1 MAASSPSSSVGWS
14 TSTPTKTRSTKS
26 SPCITTWSNS
36 MHVRAKHSSLQSHKV
51 RHSEGP
57 VSRGRRTGLEPVAL
71 WPAGSTRS
79 IASQYHTAYHY
90 GFMLTSRYHQ
100 SKSRKFVHVALLAI
114 ATALCLGPRLVH
126 AQQSTEILPLSQV
139 RAGM

>member
-1 MAASSPSSSVGWS
+1 
-14 TSTPTKTRSTKS
+14 
-26 SPCITTWSNS
+26 

-57 VSRGRRTGLEPVAL
+57 VSRGRGAGLEPVAL
-71 WPAGSTRS
+71 CSLPAGSTRS
-79 IASQYHTAYHY
+79 IASQYLTAYHY

-114 ATALCLGPRLVH
+114 ATALCLVPRLVH

-139 RAGM
+139 RAGMEGYAYTIF